1 MSQVIRKPGIP
12 DGIQERAISGETCR
26 RARLPTPKNIF
37 VDLRDPGTA
46 RETLGSRNERP
57 ALLRSPNSP
66 RSTATSGR
74 HKWTSGKYSF
84 PSSSVLAG
92 GVLRHTGPKTMFCRK
107 LSLAGT
113 VFHQPE
119 GRPALWGTSARSVM
133 SVPGPWLRPPVCP
146 ALAREQITQTK
157 STLPGT
163 GACCGVSVKSGWG
176 PPG

>member
-1 MSQVIRKPGIP
+1 M
-12 DGIQERAISGETCR
+12 
-26 RARLPTPKNIF
+26 PTPKNTF

-57 ALLRSPNSP
+57 ALLRSQNSP

-74 HKWTSGKYSF
+74 HKWTSGKHSF

-92 GVLRHTGPKTMFCRK
+92 GVLRHTGPRTTFCRK

-119 GRPALWGTSARSVM
+119 GRPALWGASARSCQCPGRG
-133 SVPGPWLRPPVCP
+133 SVPLSVQPRQESRSRKPNPRCP
-146 ALAREQITQTK
+146 A
-157 STLPGT
+157 P